1 MQSLEEQEEEDEDE
15 DAGQQEEDE
24 KKGEK
29 TEGKEEGEGEK
40 KEEKEEGEG
49 EKKEEKEER
58 GGSMHE
64 AAALSNDAESQ
75 DASAYEA
82 RGPCACARAHVRVR
96 VPGLPAAL
104 DLLPGRHDVWQA

>member
-29 TEGKEEGEGEK
+29 TEG
-40 KEEKEEGEG
+40 KEEGEG